1 MERAH
6 HSEDDLPN
14 VTLSDEEAAASA
26 QLSYMLIM
34 VCRDAPLTRVINAGE
49 GQGLLAWCALCR
61 HYEPASAA
69 REASLLLEILSFPL
83 SGDVQQRLEE
93 FERLTA

>member
-6 HSEDDLPN
+6 YSEDDLRN
-14 VTLSDEEAAASA
+14 VSLSDEDGAASN

-34 VCRDAPLTRVINAGE
+34 TCRDAPLTRVINAGE
-49 GQGLLAWCALCR
+49 GQGLLAWRALCR

-69 REASLLLEILSFPL
+69 REA
-83 SGDVQQRLEE
+83 
-93 FERLTA
+93 